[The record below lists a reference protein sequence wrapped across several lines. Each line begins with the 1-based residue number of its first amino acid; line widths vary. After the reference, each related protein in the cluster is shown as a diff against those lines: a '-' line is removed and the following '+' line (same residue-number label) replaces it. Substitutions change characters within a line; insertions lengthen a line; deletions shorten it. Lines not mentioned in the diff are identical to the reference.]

1 MSVLW
6 KVPQREVMLRANL
19 FPANTGA
26 TQIASYGVANPS
38 DTQIL
43 DRAVQF
49 PELAVD
55 DALLDAGDVIVGRIG
70 RNPQSPYRS
79 SFHDVTA
86 NIASGALLPTT
97 SSTSKPIVGVI
108 GEVRDASGNAL
119 MNFANER
126 AVKGYNTLK
135 TNIVKV
141 QPNLYYSDNVRI
153 WHTTANVIADVV
165 IWSKTDQIT
174 LMGTNP
180 RGTCP
185 FPEDLI
191 ELLVEGALAKV
202 FRDKFNETQAQIYQ
216 QRFDNHIQEKLPLP
230 NDNIALNQ
238 ARVAA
243 E

>member
-1 MSVLW
+1 MVLW
-6 KVPQREVMLRANL
+6 KIPQREVMLRANL
-19 FPANTGA
+19 FPASSGS
-26 TQIASYGVANPS
+26 TQSVSYAVANPG
-38 DTQIL
+38 DTQMV

-49 PELAVD
+49 PELAVN

-70 RNPQSPYRS
+70 RNPQSPYRG

-97 SSTSKPIVGVI
+97 STTSKPIVGVI

-119 MNFANER
+119 MNFADER
-126 AVKGYNTLK
+126 VVKGYNTLK

-141 QPNLYYSDNVRI
+141 SPNLYYTDNVRI

-165 IWSKTDQIT
+165 IWSRNDQLA
-174 LMGTNP
+174 LMATNP
-180 RGTCP
+180 RGACP

-202 FRDKFNETQAQIYQ
+202 FRDKFNIDQASEYQ
-216 QRFDNHIQEKLPLP
+216 RRFDAHLQEKLPLP
-230 NDNIALNQ
+230 NDNIALNK
-238 ARVAA
+238 ARAAA